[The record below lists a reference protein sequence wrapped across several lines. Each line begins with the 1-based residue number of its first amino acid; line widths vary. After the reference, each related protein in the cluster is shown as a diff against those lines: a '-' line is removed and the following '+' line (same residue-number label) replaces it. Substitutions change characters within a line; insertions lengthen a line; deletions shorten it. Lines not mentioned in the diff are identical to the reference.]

1 MEMKREQERRGL
13 EIRTGEKDK
22 MLSEQT
28 GGALGEKVLFVL
40 FCELSN
46 VTDSRKEPA
55 GWDGTAGVNSGGEG
69 TET

>member
-1 MEMKREQERRGL
+1 
-13 EIRTGEKDK
+13 

-69 TET
+69 PET